1 MKLLSRILFPAAVMA
16 FTTAGALDFGNVP
29 AGPSAVPSVSESR
42 DTVVYPPYNYRP
54 RSARGNAVADSLY
67 EDIFEIPDSSLSGRS
82 LSPRDSL
89 KALLDSTLW
98 DKLDS
103 IYIADST
110 AKAKAKFDAWYAS
123 LSKEERKK
131 YDKEQ
136 LTKLKV
142 ARADS
147 LRAVKEEK
155 KAIRDSILEA
165 TPRILETYAIPDSMQ
180 YKRIIAWTLDRD
192 FGKLKPYIP
201 DTTYNY
207 HFHDYPFQRNDVN
220 ASWLGVAGSPVQY
233 YNWFKRGRGEGVEF
247 YDAFESWSYSPET
260 LPHYNSKTPHTELAY
275 FGTLFAGKDKE
286 SNNLRL
292 FTTQNITPAFNF
304 ALLYERYG
312 GEGMLENEK
321 TSNSTA
327 VAQVNYLGKR
337 YTAHAGYIGNSISMG
352 ENGGMQ
358 DLKWV
363 RDTTVNSRDIPVNL
377 KNAQSKLK
385 KRSFFIDQQ
394 LRIPFN
400 FINRMR
406 ASRDTTYKYNADS
419 LDRNITTAY
428 IGHSGEVSTYSR
440 KYTDQTSDE
449 ASRAFYNNVFN
460 HNPSASADSLGMT
473 KIDNKLYIRL
483 QPWSSEAAVSKL
495 DVGVGD

>member
-1 MKLLSRILFPAAVMA
+1 
-16 FTTAGALDFGNVP
+16 
-29 AGPSAVPSVSESR
+29 
-42 DTVVYPPYNYRP
+42 
-54 RSARGNAVADSLY
+54 
-67 EDIFEIPDSSLSGRS
+67 
-82 LSPRDSL
+82 
-89 KALLDSTLW
+89 
-98 DKLDS
+98 
-103 IYIADST
+103 
-110 AKAKAKFDAWYAS
+110 
-123 LSKEERKK
+123 
-131 YDKEQ
+131 
-136 LTKLKV
+136 
-142 ARADS
+142 
-147 LRAVKEEK
+147 
-155 KAIRDSILEA
+155 
-165 TPRILETYAIPDSMQ
+165 MQ

-247 YDAFESWSYSPET
+247 YDAFESCSYSPET

-400 FINRMR
+400 FINRIR

-449 ASRAFYNNVFN
+449 AARAFYNNVFN

-473 KIDNKLYIRL
+473 SVWEIMSRPTSTAAMCAAPGTRRTQSTPMPESRGRSATI
-483 QPWSSEAAVSKL
+483 SSGTPKASMCCSAMISGTSASKPT
-495 DVGVGD
+495 GVWTSTRSGGPGRAR